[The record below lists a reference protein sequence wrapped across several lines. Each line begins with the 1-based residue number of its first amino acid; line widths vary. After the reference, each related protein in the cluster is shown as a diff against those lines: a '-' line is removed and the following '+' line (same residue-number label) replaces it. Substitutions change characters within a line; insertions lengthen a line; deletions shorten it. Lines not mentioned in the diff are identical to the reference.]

1 MFDIYMG
8 ARRSESQQQP
18 ARPSRSERH
27 RARREAHARNPPALS
42 FFEAWNA
49 PLVQD
54 ATAPIPQA
62 APAPTP
68 QAAPA
73 PTPQAAPAPTPQAA
87 PAPTPQ
93 AAPAPTP
100 QAALAQTPQTAPD
113 QTPQAAPVQTP
124 AATSSP
130 DESVA
135 TLRAKHRPKGEK
147 LPFVEPQA
155 KMSTLHDLRAS
166 WFSCPTAH
174 PGGIRHPRVL
184 TLIGRDNMVPAQQRG
199 TLPRPTAASQVV
211 LPRRARRHTP
221 RRMPRP
227 PQALPRQAA
236 QAQQARRSRRTQPYA
251 NSRRLSLFGL
261 RMQRSN

>member
-1 MFDIYMG
+1 MFNIYMG

-42 FFEAWNA
+42 SLEAWNA

-62 APAPTP
+62 APAPIP
-68 QAAPA
+68 R
-73 PTPQAAPAPTPQAA
+73 
-87 PAPTPQ
+87 

-113 QTPQAAPVQTP
+113 QTPQAAPVQTS

-166 WFSCPTAH
+166 WISCPTAH

-184 TLIGRDNMVPAQQRG
+184 TLIGRDDMVPAQQRG
-199 TLPRPTAASQVV
+199 TLPGPTAASQVV

-227 PQALPRQAA
+227 PQAQPRQAA

-261 RMQRSN
+261 KMQRPN

>member
-1 MFDIYMG
+1 MFDIHMG
-8 ARRSESQQQP
+8 ARRSESRQQQTSEP

-27 RARREAHARNPPALS
+27 RARSERHRARQEAHARNPPALS
-42 FFEAWNA
+42 ALEAWNA
-49 PLVQD
+49 PLVQN
-54 ATAPIPQA
+54 AI
-62 APAPTP
+62 APTP

-73 PTPQAAPAPTPQAA
+73 QTSQEAPAQTSQAAAVQTPQAAPA
-87 PAPTPQ
+87 
-93 AAPAPTP
+93 
-100 QAALAQTPQTAPD
+100 
-113 QTPQAAPVQTP
+113 QTP

-130 DESVA
+130 EESVA
-135 TLRAKHRPKGEK
+135 ALRAKHRPKGQK
-147 LPFVEPQA
+147 VLFVEPEA
-155 KMSTLHDLRAS
+155 KMSTFHDLRAS

-174 PGGIRHPRVL
+174 PGGIRHPRVF
-184 TLIGRDNMVPAQQRG
+184 TLIGRDDMVPAQQRG

-227 PQALPRQAA
+227 PQAQPRQAA

-261 RMQRSN
+261 RMQRPN

>member
-42 FFEAWNA
+42 SLEAWNA

-87 PAPTPQ
+87 PAPSPTPQ

-100 QAALAQTPQTAPD
+100 QAAPAQTL
-113 QTPQAAPVQTP
+113 

-130 DESVA
+130 EESVA

-147 LPFVEPQA
+147 LPFVEPEA
-155 KMSTLHDLRAS
+155 KKSTLHDLRTS
-166 WFSCPTAH
+166 WFSCPNAH
-174 PGGIRHPRVL
+174 PGGIRHPRVF
-184 TLIGRDNMVPAQQRG
+184 TLIGRGDLVPVPQRG

-227 PQALPRQAA
+227 PQAQPRQAA

-261 RMQRSN
+261 RMQRSD

>member
-1 MFDIYMG
+1 MDHKAIMDLNPN
-8 ARRSESQQQP
+8 SSQ
-18 ARPSRSERH
+18 H
-27 RARREAHARNPPALS
+27 
-42 FFEAWNA
+42 
-49 PLVQD
+49 
-54 ATAPIPQA
+54 
-62 APAPTP
+62 APAV
-68 QAAPA
+68 QSVIAPA
-73 PTPQAAPAPTPQAA
+73 EKLMHATHQHSLSSRHGMPLLFRMRLLQSHKQLLLRPHKQLRLRRHKQLLLRPPQAA

-227 PQALPRQAA
+227 SSGSTQASRTSTASQAK
-236 QAQQARRSRRTQPYA
+236 
-251 NSRRLSLFGL
+251 
-261 RMQRSN
+261 

>member
-1 MFDIYMG
+1 MDHKAIMEMFDIYMG

-42 FFEAWNA
+42 FHEAWNA

-68 QAAPA
+68 QS
-73 PTPQAAPAPTPQAA
+73 
-87 PAPTPQ
+87 
-93 AAPAPTP
+93 
-100 QAALAQTPQTAPD
+100 ALAQTPQVAPD
-113 QTPQAAPVQTP
+113 QTAQAAPVQTRQAAPVQTP

-184 TLIGRDNMVPAQQRG
+184 TLIGRDDMVPAQQRG

-227 PQALPRQAA
+227 PQAQPRQAA

-261 RMQRSN
+261 RMQRPN